1 MSKKIAM
8 LLGVIMLSSTLPVR
22 AQAVQARL
30 TIPVDQTQVVTNACT
45 GEDILLSFS
54 GFISIHL
61 VFNENVAEGQTQII
75 LQGSGTGIS
84 SGSTYILNT
93 ASAQAENIDAAQD
106 GTIEATLVQN
116 LELISLGSSSNLM
129 LQARNHITINA
140 NGTVTVLTIE
150 MTSACRG

>member
-1 MSKKIAM
+1 MSKKIAL
-8 LLGVIMLSSTLPVR
+8 LLGLIMLSCTLPVR

-30 TIPVDQTQVVTNACT
+30 TIPVDETQVVPNVCT
-45 GEDILLSFS
+45 GEDVLLSFS

-61 VFNENVAEGQTQII
+61 VFNENVAHGQTQIV
-75 LQGSGTGIS
+75 LQGGGTGIS

-93 ASAQAENIDAAQD
+93 ASAQAENIDAGQD

-116 LELISLGSSSNLM
+116 LELIGVASSSNLM

>member
-1 MSKKIAM
+1 MPNRVAP
-8 LLGVIMLSSTLPVR
+8 LLGVVMLLSALPLR
-22 AQAVQARL
+22 AQAVEARL
-30 TIPVDQTQVVTNACT
+30 TIPVDETQVVSNACT
-45 GEDILLSFS
+45 GEDVLLSFS

-61 VFNENVAEGQTQII
+61 VFNENVAVGQTQIV
-75 LQGSGTGIS
+75 LDGSGTGIS
-84 SGSTYILNT
+84 SGSSYVLNT

-106 GTIEATLVQN
+106 GTIEATLLQN

-140 NGTVTVLTIE
+140 NGTVTVFTTE